1 MKIRFCEHNRGKGRV
16 YRRLTEEFPGLDVKI
31 KGCVKQCGACRDT
44 PMATVDKRKVVAR
57 DGDELY
63 RKIVA
68 IIRKEAKEPKKDFP
82 MNSDPTGFDDL
93 LAIMRRLRGPG
104 GCPWDAEQTHE
115 SLTRYLLEE
124 TYEVI
129 EAIDT
134 QSPELLKEELGD
146 LLLQPV
152 FHAAIAEEAG
162 AFTMADVIR
171 TLREKL
177 VRRHPHVFGDMEIR
191 DSGAQIENWE
201 RIKKAEK
208 GEERSSTLSGVPP
221 HLPAL
226 LKAQKITEKAAR
238 AGFDWERVDQVMAKV
253 MEELHEFEE
262 AMAEGDNAH
271 MEAELGDLLF
281 AIVNLG
287 RFLSI
292 NPEEALRKTI
302 NRFQQRFRHV
312 EEALHGQ
319 GRQMKNATL
328 EELDGLWE
336 DAKKLDKAA
345 LSG

>member
-1 MKIRFCEHNRGKGRV
+1 MKSDQATF
-16 YRRLTEEFPGLDVKI
+16 EELI
-31 KGCVKQCGACRDT
+31 
-44 PMATVDKRKVVAR
+44 
-57 DGDELY
+57 
-63 RKIVA
+63 
-68 IIRKEAKEPKKDFP
+68 
-82 MNSDPTGFDDL
+82 
-93 LAIMRRLRGPG
+93 AIMKRLRGPG

-129 EAIDT
+129 EAIEAK
-134 QSPELLKEELGD
+134 SPEHLKEELGD

-162 AFTMADVIR
+162 AFSMNDIIA
-171 TLREKL
+171 TLCAKL
-177 VRRHPHVFGDMEIR
+177 IRRHPHVFGDLKIA
-191 DSGAQIENWE
+191 DSTAQIENWE
-201 RIKKAEK
+201 QIKKAEK
-208 GEERSSTLSGVPP
+208 GTERTSALSGVPP

-238 AGFDWERVDQVMAKV
+238 VGFDWEHVDQVMAKV

-262 AMAEGDNAH
+262 AMAAGDNEQ

-302 NRFQQRFRHV
+302 TRFQQRFQHV
-312 EEALHGQ
+312 EDSLHSRGQ
-319 GRQMKNATL
+319 QMNVTPLA
-328 EELDGLWE
+328 EMDRLWE
-336 DAKKLDKAA
+336 EAKRMEPGHNDGK
-345 LSG
+345 